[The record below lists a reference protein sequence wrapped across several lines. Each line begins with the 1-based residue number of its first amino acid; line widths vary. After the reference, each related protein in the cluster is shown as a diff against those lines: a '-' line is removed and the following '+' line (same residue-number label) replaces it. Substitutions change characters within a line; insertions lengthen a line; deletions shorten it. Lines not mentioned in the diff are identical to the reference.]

1 MKRKIT
7 IVLAVVVLA
16 CLCFATFSVQA
27 AGATLTA
34 SNAEGKQGTNV
45 TVTATLSGNP
55 GIAGLVITPKC
66 DNSGITL
73 SSAAVGNI
81 SGFAMTSGT
90 NLVFDAASNVTANGV
105 LCTATFTIGSS
116 VQPGSYD
123 VYFTVRSCSNLDAED
138 VTVTTV
144 KGKIKVNCATHR
156 FGTWSKLN
164 DTQHSRTCSACSY
177 VEKANHGWNSGTVT
191 KTANCKEAGNR
202 QYTCTT
208 CSAKKDE
215 AIAKTSN
222 HTYGSW
228 STTKTATCTVKGQ
241 QKRTCSTCNKVEYK
255 DIAVLGHN
263 VGNWTTKKAA
273 TCTETGSEERGC
285 SRCTHKE
292 TRSIS
297 ALGHNLGNWSTT
309 KAATCTETGSEERG
323 CSRCTHKETR
333 STSAL
338 GHNFETPKIIKEAT
352 ISSTGLKEGKCK
364 ACGNTTSEVIP
375 CTAKDA
381 STGIVIEM
389 KEGVFQEGAQLTVT
403 DIMNKIGNSFDQV
416 ATEVTAYNVSVQCNG
431 AEAAPGGNVEIIF
444 TVPEGYSDNLRMYKL
459 ADNKAT
465 PIGFVPSADGKT
477 ITVTT
482 DALGDFVLC
491 DLDTAGAAST
501 DAPASDVDQ
510 NQGGNDLF
518 LIWLII
524 GAAVLV
530 AVIVIVIALIVS
542 KKKK

>member
-292 TRSIS
+292 TRS
-297 ALGHNLGNWSTT
+297 
-309 KAATCTETGSEERG
+309 
-323 CSRCTHKETR
+323 
-333 STSAL
+333 TSAL